1 MSIDAS
7 RWARLADVQKSS
19 NKAVLLELAHLVR
32 YGATA
37 WTAFA
42 SIEYLARITHLNRK
56 TVIDALAR
64 LRELGV
70 IKDTGRKAGANRS
83 CPVYSLCPSAV
94 PLVCEPDAAGAGT
107 LDIPADEDGR
117 GEDQHQPP
125 APPGET
131 AGQAQDPQ
139 APADALQTALA
150 NASGS
155 RPATAAPERGQQA
168 PPRNPPTVA
177 GAGVSCLAPGWT
189 LPETWREWTA
199 QIRPRWTAQQTEAV
213 AATFSAYWRSK
224 GDAGVSADWFE
235 TWRGWVIR
243 QRDKQPSLG
252 GRAWDS
258 SWSGI
263 VVKGEELGLF
273 QGPSESC
280 PAFRQRVHD
289 AVQQAAS
296 SPGLAHNPA
305 QFRA

>member
-56 TVIDALAR
+56 TVIDSLAR

-70 IKDTGRKAGANRS
+70 IQDTGRKAGANRS

-107 LDIPADEDGR
+107 LDIPTDEDGN
-117 GEDQHQPP
+117 GDDQHQPP
-125 APPGET
+125 VPPGEG
-131 AGQAQDPQ
+131 AGQAQDPH
-139 APADALQTALA
+139 APAAPPKTTSADAS
-150 NASGS
+150 ASGS
-155 RPATAAPERGQQA
+155 ATAAPGRRQKA
-168 PPRNPPTVA
+168 PTTNPPVVA
-177 GAGVSCLAPGWT
+177 GAGGSCLAPGWT
-189 LPETWREWTA
+189 LPETWRAWTA
-199 QIRPRWTAQQTEAV
+199 QVRPRWTAQQTDAL
-213 AATFSAYWRSK
+213 AATFGAYWRSK
-224 GDAGVSADWFE
+224 GDAGLSADWFE
-235 TWRGWVIR
+235 TWRGWVFR
-243 QRDKQPSLG
+243 QRDKQTSMS

-263 VVKGEELGLF
+263 VAKGEELRLF

-289 AVQQAAS
+289 AVHRAAS
-296 SPGLAHNPA
+296 SPALAHNLA